1 MTYTT
6 KAIWYK
12 RLIIRLIIN
21 KPYNHM
27 IWVIKCYNIKPVPE
41 IQFVNPSAIVLIL
54 KLWNSVPVMQTVSMV
69 VPVLMNPTFAWAF
82 MTRAIKTIA
91 KKMKYV
97 AIGRNNDGTNAWMVA
112 NPLTLVA
119 KIFARIHSKLILLA
133 VPVMKNAWTAVR
145 VRAVMNAALSLP
157 LPHLLLLP
165 LPAPRAQLQ
174 PPHLPPPH
182 LPPPHLPLQPLRQ
195 LQQAVLWPPQRNRF
209 RLQQIQ
215 TVIFH
220 YRTST
225 CWFSIPLTLKK

>member
-1 MTYTT
+1 
-6 KAIWYK
+6 
-12 RLIIRLIIN
+12 
-21 KPYNHM
+21 M

-54 KLWNSVPVMQTVSMV
+54 KLWNSVPVMQIVSMV
-69 VPVLMNPTFAWAF
+69 VRVLTNLTFAWAF

-157 LPHLLLLP
+157 LPRLLLLP
-165 LPAPRAQLQ
+165 LSAPRAQLQ

-182 LPPPHLPLQPLRQ
+182 LPLQPLRQ
-195 LQQAVLWPPQRNRF
+195 PQQAVLWPAQQTRF
-209 RLQQIQ
+209 RLQRIQ

-220 YRTST
+220 YRTSI
-225 CWFSIPLTLKK
+225 CWFSIRLTLKK

>member
-1 MTYTT
+1 
-6 KAIWYK
+6 
-12 RLIIRLIIN
+12 
-21 KPYNHM
+21 M

-54 KLWNSVPVMQTVSMV
+54 KLWNSVPVMQIVSMV
-69 VPVLMNPTFAWAF
+69 VRVLTNLTFAWAF

-157 LPHLLLLP
+157 LPRLLLLP

-174 PPHLPPPH
+174 ALH

-195 LQQAVLWPPQRNRF
+195 LQQAVLQPPQRNRL
-209 RLQQIQ
+209 RLQRIQ
-215 TVIFH
+215 MVIFH